1 MKKRSFILSLIILSL
16 SLISCQEKKQK
27 KEEEKIWIVAQP
39 QIELNRSVVVKIF
52 FKNKP
57 DSGSVRVQ
65 QFSNEGNHELNGAQI
80 EEGMEHDGTNY
91 HYDMLF
97 EAGKLGKS
105 DFPIISAD
113 IDGVNYKSAPVS
125 IEVVKK
131 QQVDSNSVRLSLIAD
146 KDRYHLK
153 DTIRVSLLEY
163 SRFSGKAR
171 FTPADLVKNGAP
183 EALFAVIAEGNV
195 DYKVGIV
202 GFKAFIDSNFNVIN
216 FDWNANE
223 VGERMVKLNK
233 EDLIEQRIFDIKMIA
248 RKEGKFTM
256 PPSRFDYKVYPYK
269 EAFKEDLLAP
279 KGTLETKNKI
289 KVRSDAL
296 HIIVE
301 K

>member
-16 SLISCQEKKQK
+16 SLISCQEKDLK

-39 QIELNRSVVVKIF
+39 QIELNRSVMVKIF
-52 FKNKP
+52 FKKKP
-57 DSGSVRVQ
+57 DSGSVQVKQ
-65 QFSNEGNHELNGAQI
+65 YSNEGINELNGAQI
-80 EEGMEHDGTNY
+80 EKGMEYDGTNY
-91 HYDMLF
+91 HYDMVF

-113 IDGVNYKSAPVS
+113 IDGVNYKSAPIS
-125 IEVVKK
+125 TEVVKK

-146 KDRYHLK
+146 KDRYQLK

-171 FTPADLVKNGAP
+171 FTPADLVKKGAP
-183 EALFAVIAEGNV
+183 EALFAVIDEGNV

-202 GFKAFIDSNFNVIN
+202 GFKAFIDSNFNVIS

-223 VGERMVKLNK
+223 TGEHMVKLNN
-233 EDLIEQRIFDIKMIA
+233 ENLIGRRIFEIKMIA
-248 RKEGKFTM
+248 KHEGKFTM
-256 PPSRFDYKVYPYK
+256 PSSRFDYKVYPYQ
-269 EAFKEDLLAP
+269 EAFKEELLARD
-279 KGTLETKNKI
+279 GTLETKNRL
-289 KVRSDAL
+289 KVRSNAL